1 MTAESPWDDD
11 RRFYGEDDFGD
22 TYFEDE
28 HYDPNDPGESSVDE
42 VPRCTQCD
50 RPVDPDQDLCE
61 ECEHDK
67 ELESENPYGPIH
79 DDVSMTYEKRIDDLA
94 FAVVPAF
101 GIDPVFTG
109 MQFALMV
116 SMFLLLGVL
125 TYYAGRAIE
134 NAEKAAEAAALEESA
149 ESDPEIEGT
158 TEEPATLDDDGA
170 DAQAALEQTDDD
182 A

>member
-94 FAVVPAF
+94 FASSPR
-101 GIDPVFTG
+101 D
-109 MQFALMV
+109 LV
-116 SMFLLLGVL
+116 SRRSSRLPSRS
-125 TYYAGRAIE
+125 T
-134 NAEKAAEAAALEESA
+134 LERT
-149 ESDPEIEGT
+149 PPRRP
-158 TEEPATLDDDGA
+158 PAT
-170 DAQAALEQTDDD
+170 TV
-182 A
+182 